1 MYVIFP
7 ANPARVAETG
17 CHGVD
22 RLGDVAVG
30 FASAGGDTH
39 APQFDRGKHGAAPG
53 AEVLGAD
60 VAPGERAQIGID
72 VIRGDRLALA
82 GGVEVLEQLL
92 AGQVAAA
99 LDDVRK
105 ARLGERDDVLDAA
118 LAAEAEAQRRA
129 VDLHVAAAQRGK
141 AVRAVRA
148 HVFVVADADQRLV
161 EERDDRGE
169 ELPPAQRR
177 RAQIVLE
184 ALAQSG
190 QHFAELQHAA
200 EFRLVARVAVGRVI
214 AVLLSPARVAR
225 RGLDVAAGIRADPD
239 IGPSRRERQC
249 VQPFPN
255 LAIGDPAAVG
265 RVVSPAAAD
274 APAPDA
280 ARAVRDVAQPGLL
293 RCPPVLMDRSDG
305 TPPCG

>member
-1 MYVIFP
+1 RVYVIFP
-7 ANPARVAETG
+7 ADLARVAKARR
-17 CHGVD
+17 HGVD
-22 RLGDVAVG
+22 RLGDVAGG
-30 FASAGGDTH
+30 FAAAGG
-39 APQFDRGKHGAAPG
+39 APHVPRFGRGEHGAAPG

-92 AGQVAAA
+92 AGQIAAT

-129 VDLHVAAAQRGK
+129 VDLHVAAAQRGQ
-141 AVRAVRA
+141 AVRAVGAR
-148 HVFVVADADQRLV
+148 VFVVADADQRLA

-177 RAQIVLE
+177 RAQVALE
-184 ALAQSG
+184 ALAQDG

-214 AVLLSPARVAR
+214 AVLLAPARVAR
-225 RGLDVAAGIRADPD
+225 RR
-239 IGPSRRERQC
+239 
-249 VQPFPN
+249 
-255 LAIGDPAAVG
+255 
-265 RVVSPAAAD
+265 
-274 APAPDA
+274 
-280 ARAVRDVAQPGLL
+280 
-293 RCPPVLMDRSDG
+293 
-305 TPPCG
+305 